1 MCTNSNHK
9 RCRFA
14 QFAIGMR
21 MPRCLFR
28 FTQEKHKMCISC
40 QRRIRTVKRDGRTM
54 NVGLGYEIADLTEDV
69 LLNEEKLPSSQVQ
82 EMIELFT
89 TAGPLSESSGTDLV
103 NG

>member
-1 MCTNSNHK
+1 
-9 RCRFA
+9 
-14 QFAIGMR
+14 
-21 MPRCLFR
+21 
-28 FTQEKHKMCISC
+28 
-40 QRRIRTVKRDGRTM
+40 M